1 MKSNPIGSR
10 LLPLFVVCNG
20 FLVVALGAFGAHGL
34 KTLIAP
40 EAMQFWHTGVRYHMF
55 HVVALLACAFFA
67 STCELQSRAR
77 PWATVAAC
85 LFVLGIIFFSGSLY
99 LLALTQK
106 SWLGMCVPVGGV
118 FFLLGWASLSVCLLR
133 REG

>member
-1 MKSNPIGSR
+1 MSSNPIGSR
-10 LLPLFVVCNG
+10 ALPLLVVING

-40 EAMQFWHTGVRYHMF
+40 EAMQYWHTGVRYQMF

-67 STCELQSRAR
+67 STCEAKSHAAR
-77 PWATVAAC
+77 WAVVAAC
-85 LFVLGIIFFSGSLY
+85 LFVLGMVFFSGSLY

-106 SWLGMCVPVGGV
+106 SWLGMVVPVGGV
-118 FFLLGWASLSVCLLR
+118 FFLLGWTSLAICHFR
-133 REG
+133 R

>member
-1 MKSNPIGSR
+1 MGSR
-10 LLPLFVVCNG
+10 LLGLLVTIDG

-40 EAMQFWHTGVRYHMF
+40 EAMQTWHTGVRYQMF

-67 STCELQSRAR
+67 STCEAKPRAVF
-77 PWATVAAC
+77 WALVAAA
-85 LFVLGIIFFSGSLY
+85 LFVLGTLFFSGSLY

-118 FFLLGWASLSVCLLR
+118 FFLLGWASLTICLLR
-133 REG
+133 R